1 MQAHY
6 HGDLKPSQKNNNNL
20 DVIFNATYNELVWT
34 KTIIKNG
41 VFKFMTTNSENVTK
55 STMIKKLNKKKY
67 YEKTAK
73 VAATVK
79 KSRHMIA

>member
-1 MQAHY
+1 
-6 HGDLKPSQKNNNNL
+6 
-20 DVIFNATYNELVWT
+20 
-34 KTIIKNG
+34 
-41 VFKFMTTNSENVTK
+41 MTTNSENVTK